1 MGFSANS
8 KVVHLREFASNSVT
22 FETLAPE
29 EFDRV
34 LRYLARNFTKVNV
47 NSADAAQIAPVLG
60 VSEAAAQG
68 VVEFRAQHGNFGNFD
83 DLKKVP
89 GLDSARIDE
98 RKQRIA
104 FR

>member
-1 MGFSANS
+1 M
-8 KVVHLREFASNSVT
+8 
-22 FETLAPE
+22 PE